1 MLNRRILRTIFK
13 IRITLILQVKSS
25 RMIRNYWILQMAV
38 DQNESDELIKSD
50 QFVGPNMDARQIEV
64 L

>member
-1 MLNRRILRTIFK
+1 
-13 IRITLILQVKSS
+13 
-25 RMIRNYWILQMAV
+25 MAV

-50 QFVGPNMDARQIEV
+50 QFIGPNMDARQIGV